1 MASNNISKNTIFA
14 LENFSCELIFE
25 IDHSTKNNQVNDIV
39 ENHLIN
45 ETVIKRIKQ
54 RVTNE
59 SMSASVTKSSYAS
72 VLSLSLCYINKSY
85 LSEMSEVTPMES
97 RILIITGLSDI
108 PAQYPHIINLAFA
121 SLNVSVP
128 IDICALGQ
136 VTLSTLRE
144 ASIITGGHF
153 MRLALLDK
161 TFYDF
166 LEYICDNLFS
176 VLILEAIAFKNINNF
191 CFCHSKKIVSG
202 FLCSICSTLTCKM

>member
-72 VLSLSLCYINKSY
+72 VLSRSLCYINKSY

-128 IDICALGQ
+128 IDICELGQ
-136 VTLSTLRE
+136 AMLSTLRD
-144 ASIITGGHF
+144 ASAITGGHF
-153 MRLALLDK
+153 IRLASFDK
-161 TFYDF
+161 TFYD
-166 LEYICDNLFS
+166 LLDYICAKIFS
-176 VLILEAIAFKNINNF
+176 LSTLKASTFKNKNF
-191 CFCHSKKIVSG
+191 CIRHSKTFG
-202 FLCSICSTLTCKM
+202 TG